1 MLIVMHPAPFRVCAV
16 DCPLASLLARPAA
29 DIGAA
34 SAEAVWMAQFIGR
47 VGSSDYLIRIMEGDR
62 VVEEALAS
70 WWRQLTPLELKCLI
84 ADLR

>member
-1 MLIVMHPAPFRVCAV
+1 MLMVMESAPLRVCAV

-29 DIGAA
+29 NIGVAV
-34 SAEAVWMAQFIGR
+34 AEAVWIAQFIER

-70 WWRQLTPLELKCLI
+70 QWRLFTPLEVKCLV
-84 ADLR
+84 AESL